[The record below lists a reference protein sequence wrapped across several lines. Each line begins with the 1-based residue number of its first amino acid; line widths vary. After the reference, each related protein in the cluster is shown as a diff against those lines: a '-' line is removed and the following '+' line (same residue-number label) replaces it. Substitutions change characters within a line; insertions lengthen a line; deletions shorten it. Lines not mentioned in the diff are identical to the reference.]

1 MAREKRG
8 MVIAELHLPLKA
20 LILKS
25 NQTQSQMRRSLP
37 LLIILGIVLLFVFWG
52 CGQYNSLVTSDEN
65 VKKVWNNVQ
74 SQYQRRADLIPNLV
88 NTVKGEANFE
98 RGTLNDVINARAR
111 ATSMQINPEN
121 LTDENIAQFQQAQGQ
136 LSGALSRLLVTVEQ
150 YPNLRA
156 NDAFRNLQTQ
166 LEGTENRITVARNDF
181 NEAVQQYNTQVR
193 RFPVNMF
200 AAITGF
206 KQRQGFTADPG
217 SQNAPTVDFNND
229 PATRPN
235 TPATLDTSNR

>member
-1 MAREKRG
+1 MKRS
-8 MVIAELHLPLKA
+8 M
-20 LILKS
+20 
-25 NQTQSQMRRSLP
+25 P
-37 LLIILGIVLLFVFWG
+37 LLIILGIIVVLLFMG
-52 CGQYNSLVTSDEN
+52 CGQYNSLVQQDEN

-111 ATSMQINPEN
+111 ATGMQISPEN
-121 LTDENIAQFQQAQGQ
+121 LTPENIERFQQAQGQ

-181 NEAVQQYNTQVR
+181 NAAVQTYNTQVR
-193 RFPVNMF
+193 KFPTVIF
-200 AAITGF
+200 AGMMGF
-206 KQRQGFTADPG
+206 RPREGFTADAG
-217 SQNAPTVDFNND
+217 SQNAPSVNFDEPRQPQVNFND
-229 PATRPN
+229 TLTR
-235 TPATLDTSNR
+235 